1 MWHHMDTYKREVF
14 WAHLVSVWIGAHWV
28 LSSQRNAA
36 RHDHKED
43 GHLEVAQSDHIV
55 ADPPDTANQRRG
67 RRQHK
72 EPKKDNSIAMVDFIV
87 SYGLDDLNMNML
99 SGATRLGGVGATSS
113 SSVSSSLWS
122 ELYAS
127 NSLLFPKRHI
137 DRDSR
142 GCERREENVWAV
154 QEQLWQIKN
163 NVSHRAG
170 AGGFIWKRL
179 QEWHSHQ
186 MSETPTQGHPEWY
199 WW

>member
-1 MWHHMDTYKREVF
+1 M
-14 WAHLVSVWIGAHWV
+14 
-28 LSSQRNAA
+28 
-36 RHDHKED
+36 
-43 GHLEVAQSDHIV
+43 

-142 GCERREENVWAV
+142 GCERREENV
-154 QEQLWQIKN
+154 
-163 NVSHRAG
+163 
-170 AGGFIWKRL
+170 
-179 QEWHSHQ
+179 
-186 MSETPTQGHPEWY
+186 
-199 WW
+199 